1 MRIGD
6 DRPYPVEGN
15 DFLADKG
22 FAVTLVPATARAIEL
37 GNHKVANV
45 ILLGAL
51 ATRLDL
57 PQSAWDDTLEA
68 RIPAQLLELNRE
80 AFSAGRE
87 AVASPA

>member
-1 MRIGD
+1 VD
-6 DRPYPVEGN
+6 GN
-15 DFLADKG
+15 DFLADRG
-22 FAVTLVPATARAIEL
+22 FDVMPVPATTRAIEL

-45 ILLGAL
+45 IMLGAL

-68 RIPAQLLELNRE
+68 RIPAQLLALNRD
-80 AFSAGRE
+80 AFAAGRD